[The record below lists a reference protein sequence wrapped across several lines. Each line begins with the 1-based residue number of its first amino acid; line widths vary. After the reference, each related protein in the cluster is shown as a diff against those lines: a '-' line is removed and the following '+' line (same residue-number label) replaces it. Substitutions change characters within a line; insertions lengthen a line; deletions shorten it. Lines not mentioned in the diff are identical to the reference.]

1 MPKDEALELERFS
14 AHPWVRRK
22 AELAAIL
29 LARYGLAGKP
39 LEILE
44 IGCGPGHNLARLRE
58 HFHGARLTG
67 LDLSPQAVWLCR
79 EKAIPAIRADFMHYA
94 PGKKFDVILMMD
106 FLEHMERDE
115 KALERA
121 GAMLK
126 KGGILVCSVP
136 ANPGLFGE
144 HDRRL
149 GHWRR
154 YGPGELEKKG
164 RAAGFDVLYAGHWNM
179 LLYPAAWTARKLKL
193 GQSGEKS
200 ELERSAGWMSMPLD
214 AALGF
219 ENLLVGAGARLPF
232 GLSAVAVLR
241 KK

>member
-1 MPKDEALELERFS
+1 MSNDEVLLLERFS
-14 AHPWVRRK
+14 WHPWVRRK
-22 AELAAIL
+22 AELAVIL
-29 LARYGLAGKP
+29 LARYGVAAKAP
-39 LEILE
+39 QILE
-44 IGCGPGHNLARLRE
+44 IGCGPGHNLARLRQ
-58 HFHGARLTG
+58 HFPSARLIG
-67 LDLSPQAVWLCR
+67 LDLSPEAVRLCR
-79 EKAIPAIRADFMHYA
+79 KKAIPAIRADFTRYK
-94 PGKKFDVILMMD
+94 PGRKFDAILMMD

-115 KALERA
+115 EALKRA

-126 KGGILVCSVP
+126 KGGLLVCSVP

-154 YGPGELEKKG
+154 YGRGELERKG

-179 LLYPAAWTARKLKL
+179 LLYPAAWLARKLKVM
-193 GQSGEKS
+193 QSGEKS
-200 ELERSAGWMSMPLD
+200 ELERSSGLMSMPLD
-214 AALGF
+214 VALGF
-219 ENLLVGAGARLPF
+219 ENLLVGAGVGLPF